1 MVYMMTTTIT
11 IHDKTKGRLLSYG
24 NMGESYNDVVNRLLD
39 ENLKMS
45 ERIDCLISTYVPK

>member
-1 MVYMMTTTIT
+1 MATTIT
-11 IHDKTKGRLLSYG
+11 IHDKTKGRMLSYG
-24 NMGESYNDVVNRLLD
+24 NMGESYDDVVNRLLD